1 VGIQRQETDDVG
13 YATILHPNDGSP
25 AAALATPHAIEVARL
40 SGARLIGIY
49 VSDEHLLFS
58 AGIHRG
64 EAAHETSAEAKQVLD
79 TMAVAAALAGVPFTG
94 RFAVGRPGEVI
105 MELAESEH
113 ADLIVIGSHG
123 GGALEHLLVGSAAE
137 AMIRQAKV
145 PVMVVP
151 WRSRPGA

>member
-1 VGIQRQETDDVG
+1 MG
-13 YATILHPNDGSP
+13 YTTILHPNDGSP
-25 AAALATPHAIEVARL
+25 AAALATPHAIEVARI
-40 SGARLIGIY
+40 SGARLIGVY

-64 EAAHETSAEAKQVLD
+64 EAAHETSAEAKTVLD
-79 TMAVAAALAGVPFTG
+79 GMAAAAEAAGIAYSG
-94 RFAVGRPGEVI
+94 RFAVGRPADVI
-105 MELAESEH
+105 MDLADSEH

-137 AMIRQAKV
+137 AMIRQAKI